1 MVHIQIYHTQIM
13 YQIAKVPIL
22 AYYPR
27 CFMLFFQFSMQ
38 HIFFNRLKN
47 LGLHKGIVYNS
58 ASRALAE
65 RD

>member
-1 MVHIQIYHTQIM
+1 M
-13 YQIAKVPIL
+13 YQIVKVPIL